1 MISIDKKE
9 QCLELFRKIWQWT
22 NKYVGKCQNRE
33 KGVFSETC
41 VTAEGNKSLT
51 QCEKHCHISK
61 YGVDTIMSKNIPDK
75 IDNKWSESSDIKL
88 NDNPGKVKYN
98 SDLEIAL
105 LKSIIVEMGR
115 KGFAEACSIFEDDSF
130 ILLR

>member
-1 MISIDKKE
+1 M
-9 QCLELFRKIWQWT
+9 
-22 NKYVGKCQNRE
+22 
-33 KGVFSETC
+33 
-41 VTAEGNKSLT
+41 TAEGNKSLT